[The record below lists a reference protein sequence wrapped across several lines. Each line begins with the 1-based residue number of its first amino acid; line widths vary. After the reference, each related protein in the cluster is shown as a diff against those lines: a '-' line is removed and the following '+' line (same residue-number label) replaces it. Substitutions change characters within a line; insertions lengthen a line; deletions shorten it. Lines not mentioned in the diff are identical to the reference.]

1 MGGQAREYSEK
12 MAEDMDQFIKLTLEE
27 HYTTVVARLQEYRG
41 AIEKMVEELFKTE
54 NISGDKVRELI
65 INFEKENGMASK
77 VETKASDD
85 IEREFS
91 EDMSQDRKNIDDK
104 EEK

>member
-1 MGGQAREYSEK
+1 
-12 MAEDMDQFIKLTLEE
+12 
-27 HYTTVVARLQEYRG
+27 
-41 AIEKMVEELFKTE
+41 MVEELFKTE

-77 VETKASDD
+77 VEPKESDE

-91 EDMSQDRKNIDDK
+91 EDLSQDRKNIDDK

>member
-1 MGGQAREYSEK
+1 
-12 MAEDMDQFIKLTLEE
+12 
-27 HYTTVVARLQEYRG
+27 
-41 AIEKMVEELFKTE
+41 
-54 NISGDKVRELI
+54 VRELI